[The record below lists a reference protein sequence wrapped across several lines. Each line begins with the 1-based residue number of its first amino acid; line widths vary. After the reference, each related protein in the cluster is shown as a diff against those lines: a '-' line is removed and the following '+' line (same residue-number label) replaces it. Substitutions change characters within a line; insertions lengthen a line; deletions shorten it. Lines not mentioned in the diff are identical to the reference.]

1 MRNPGRNGMNLVAKK
16 LYNVMRIE
24 VLLGIGLVLWV
35 FTLELRAENYTLLK
49 HPELSPDVK
58 IIACEPVKYG
68 NKDAPTFFWYAL
80 DINNSQGWQM
90 TQETYTWSD
99 AYEMEKTPN
108 YLILKKRFQR
118 IAINRKTLH
127 TGHSVGDSACEL
139 SSVEA
144 INQKAA
150 EDASTNT
157 I

>member
-35 FTLELRAENYTLLK
+35 FSLELRAENYTPLK
-49 HPELSPDVK
+49 HPEFSPDVK
-58 IIACEPVKYG
+58 IIACEPFKYG

-80 DINNSQGWQM
+80 DIKNSQGWQM
-90 TQETYTWSD
+90 TQETYAWSA

-108 YLILKKRFQR
+108 YLILKSRFRR
-118 IAINRKTLH
+118 IEINRKTLH
-127 TGHSVGDSACEL
+127 TAHPVGDSACDL
-139 SSVEA
+139 SSLKA
-144 INQKAA
+144 INQQAA
-150 EDASTNT
+150 QDASTNT